1 MWDTGQPQGTI
12 LSSLVKR
19 HIQTCPARSAQVT
32 LGKAF
37 TLERFPHPSSPPE
50 PYRLLGR
57 RDALSREQCSPLPS
71 PESCPSSPNSY
82 TFPASGPLPGSSPS
96 ASRHAQFSSLRGWIL
111 LPAPIFGRIPD
122 AYRPRFLI
130 STHFFT
136 SESARPRCHP
146 PNSPTGPLPVD
157 GTALPV
163 TVLCLCLRRPR
174 ALSPAPSI
182 RHHCCTKDPDLRPQ
196 PLALPAVAPTSPPWV
211 LEPSPGF
218 PLSALSS
225 SLSLLFEISESPES
239 LLFPLPFLSLTSVP
253 SFPSSPHW
261 APRWSF

>member
-1 MWDTGQPQGTI
+1 MPSLGSSAPLCLLRSPALAAPTLTPSRLPVLCLAPPLLLRDTPT
-12 LSSLVKR
+12 
-19 HIQTCPARSAQVT
+19 
-32 LGKAF
+32 
-37 TLERFPHPSSPPE
+37 FPPSEHGFSSP
-50 PYRLLGR
+50 R
-57 RDALSREQCSPLPS
+57 R
-71 PESCPSSPNSY
+71 
-82 TFPASGPLPGSSPS
+82 
-96 ASRHAQFSSLRGWIL
+96 SLEEHLMLI
-111 LPAPIFGRIPD
+111 A
-122 AYRPRFLI
+122 PRFLI

>member
-1 MWDTGQPQGTI
+1 MP
-12 LSSLVKR
+12 SL
-19 HIQTCPARSAQVT
+19 
-32 LGKAF
+32 
-37 TLERFPHPSSPPE
+37 
-50 PYRLLGR
+50 
-57 RDALSREQCSPLPS
+57 
-71 PESCPSSPNSY
+71 
-82 TFPASGPLPGSSPS
+82 GSSAPLCLLRSPALAAPTLTPS
-96 ASRHAQFSSLRGWIL
+96 RLPVLCLAPPLLLRDTPSFPPPPPAWIL

-157 GTALPV
+157 GTALAV

>member
-1 MWDTGQPQGTI
+1 MPSLGSSAPLCLLRSPALAAPTLTPSRLPVLCLAPPLLLRDTPSFPPPEQG
-12 LSSLVKR
+12 
-19 HIQTCPARSAQVT
+19 
-32 LGKAF
+32 F
-37 TLERFPHPSSPPE
+37 SSP
-50 PYRLLGR
+50 R
-57 RDALSREQCSPLPS
+57 RSLEEYLMLIA
-71 PESCPSSPNSY
+71 
-82 TFPASGPLPGSSPS
+82 PA
-96 ASRHAQFSSLRGWIL
+96 F
-111 LPAPIFGRIPD
+111 
-122 AYRPRFLI
+122 

-157 GTALPV
+157 GTALAV